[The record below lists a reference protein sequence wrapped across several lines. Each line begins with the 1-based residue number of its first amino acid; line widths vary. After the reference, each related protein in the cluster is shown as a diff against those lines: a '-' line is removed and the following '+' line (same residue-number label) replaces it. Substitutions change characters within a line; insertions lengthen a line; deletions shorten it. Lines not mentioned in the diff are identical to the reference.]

1 MLLFVRIRDDLALAL
16 GKQKLF
22 VHGEFIL
29 TASKNISLVLQSLL
43 SGTMSRQLW
52 LVAPT
57 HI

>member
-1 MLLFVRIRDDLALAL
+1 MTLPLLWGNQR
-16 GKQKLF
+16 LF

-29 TASKNISLVLQSLL
+29 MASKNISLVLQSLL
-43 SGTMSRQLW
+43 SGTLSRQLW

>member
-16 GKQKLF
+16 GKQNI

-29 TASKNISLVLQSLL
+29 TASKNISLVLQTLL

-52 LVAPT
+52 LAAPT